1 MNFRKMITLIEILAL
16 TGVMSVGFSTWV
28 IIETEFPYIQV
39 QVETENVFNTND
51 YLEIKNIAFS
61 DYNENGFY
69 DDFTYVED
77 TTGNLIGYLEFE
89 IEVDLSKCGIF
100 NGNLKFDISVDSY
113 VNGLSNDS
121 NNLFLNSCKSA
132 FRSNTSSYLI
142 TDGNSENK
150 KINELDVSISPIN
163 GKFTDTIKIT
173 TTNVT
178 DSLILTF
185 KYGFSFEK
193 MEDFINCTID
203 FYDKVPVGVPFH
215 ISVMLGGGN

>member
-1 MNFRKMITLIEILAL
+1 MNFRKMITLIEMLAL

-113 VNGLSNDS
+113 VN
-121 NNLFLNSCKSA
+121 
-132 FRSNTSSYLI
+132 
-142 TDGNSENK
+142 
-150 KINELDVSISPIN
+150 V
-163 GKFTDTIKIT
+163 
-173 TTNVT
+173 
-178 DSLILTF
+178 
-185 KYGFSFEK
+185 
-193 MEDFINCTID
+193 
-203 FYDKVPVGVPFH
+203 
-215 ISVMLGGGN
+215 